1 MSGLTSSQIRAIEAE
16 NLMHNALSIS
26 ETIYTRLQR
35 GPLSKEDATNILIM
49 LDQWIVS
56 AHDWRSK

>member
-26 ETIYTRLQR
+26 ETIYTQLQR